1 MSNLNPIEPE
11 WTHLLS
17 RATHAAERAAPRVHL
32 VGIGGSGL
40 SAIAVLL
47 LELGFSV
54 SGSDQR
60 PNEATAELSKRGV
73 TIYRGHHAGQITGAD
88 LVLISSAIPGNN
100 PEVVAAKAEGIPV
113 LKRQEFLGP
122 LMEGLH
128 GIGIAGTHGKTTTTG
143 MIAVVLLRAGLD
155 PSFIIGSKVSVGPAE
170 GMTSQTLAARAGQG
184 PFVIEADEYEGMF
197 LGLRLQVA
205 VVTNV
210 EWDHVDCYPTPKAF
224 ADAFRQ
230 FVGQLPQGGL
240 LLLCADDAGALALRD
255 AAPPGVTVQTY
266 GLSPHANW
274 QAHELV
280 SNDRGGFDA
289 RVWFYPDLET
299 TRAGTAVSTLSLAI
313 PGRHNVRN
321 ALAAL
326 AVANWHGISPKWAA
340 SMLRDFHGAGRRFEF
355 IGEVDGVT
363 VIDDYAHHP
372 TEVAATLAAA
382 RLRFPTRRIWAVFQP
397 HTYSRTQALLHD
409 FAHSFDDADR
419 VLLLDIYAAR
429 EKIDLGMHSR
439 VLMEHMDHPGAQYL
453 GDIEATAAYLMENVA
468 LEDVVITM
476 SAGDANRVGQLL
488 LAGLRQRY
496 DSGVSATGATRTA
509 NGTVVSREAPG
520 GAPGREDRQ

>member
-1 MSNLNPIEPE
+1 MTNDLSMSEPA

-17 RATHAAERAAPRVHL
+17 RATHTADRASTRIHL

-40 SAIAVLL
+40 SAIAALL

-60 PNEATAELSKRGV
+60 PNEATEELSRRGV
-73 TIYRGHHAGQITGAD
+73 TIFRGHHASQVAGAD
-88 LVLISSAIPGNN
+88 LVLISSAIPPNN
-100 PEVVAAKAEGIPV
+100 PEVVAATAAGIPV

-122 LMEGLH
+122 LMGGRH
-128 GIGIAGTHGKTTTTG
+128 GIGVAGTHGKTTTTG

-155 PSFIIGSKVSVGPAE
+155 PSFIIGSKVAVGPAE
-170 GMTSQTLAARAGQG
+170 GMVSQTLAARAGQG

-197 LGLRLQVA
+197 LGLRLEVA

-210 EWDHVDCYPTPKAF
+210 EWDHVDCYPTPRAF

-230 FVGQLPQGGL
+230 FVGQLPTGGL
-240 LLLCADDAGALALRD
+240 LLLCADDAGALALRS

-274 QAHELV
+274 QAHEL
-280 SNDRGGFDA
+280 SGNDRGGFDA

-299 TRAGTAVSTLSLAI
+299 TRTGTPVSTLSLAI

-326 AVANWHGISPKWAA
+326 AVADWHGISPKWAET
-340 SMLRDFHGAGRRFEF
+340 MLRDFRGAGRRFEF
-355 IGEVDGVT
+355 IGEVNGVT

-382 RLRFPTRRIWAVFQP
+382 RLRFATRRIWAVFQP

-419 VLLLDIYAAR
+419 VLLLDIYPAR

-439 VLMEHMDHPGAQYL
+439 ILLEHMDHSGAQYL
-453 GDIEATAAYLMENVA
+453 GDIEKAAAYLLENVA
-468 LEDVVITM
+468 PEDVVITM

-488 LAGLRQRY
+488 LLGLRQKLEK
-496 DSGVSATGATRTA
+496 DTSSGSTTRRASNSTTGEGNAR
-509 NGTVVSREAPG
+509 GLK
-520 GAPGREDRQ
+520 EDLS

>member
-1 MSNLNPIEPE
+1 MMSNLNPGEPV

-17 RATHAAERAAPRVHL
+17 RATHAAERAAIRVHL

-47 LELGFSV
+47 LELGFTV

-60 PNEATAELSKRGV
+60 PNEATDELGRRGV
-73 TIYRGHHAGQITGAD
+73 TIYRGHHASQVAGAD
-88 LVLISSAIPGNN
+88 LVLVSSAIPANN
-100 PEVVAAKAEGIPV
+100 PEVAAATAAGIPV

-122 LMEGLH
+122 LMEGRH
-128 GIGIAGTHGKTTTTG
+128 GIGVAGTHGKTTTTG

-170 GMTSQTLAARAGQG
+170 GMVSQTLAARAGQG

-197 LGLRLQVA
+197 LGLRLEVA

-210 EWDHVDCYPTPKAF
+210 EWDHVDCYPTPRAF

-240 LLLCADDAGALALRD
+240 LLLCADDAGALALRG

-274 QAHELV
+274 QAHELTA
-280 SNDRGGFDA
+280 NDRGGFDA

-299 TRAGTAVSTLSLAI
+299 TRAGTPISSLSLAI

-326 AVANWHGISPKWAA
+326 AVANWHGISPKWAE
-340 SMLRDFHGAGRRFEF
+340 SMLRDFRGAGRRFEF
-355 IGEVDGVT
+355 IGDVNGVT

-439 VLMEHMDHPGAQYL
+439 ILLEHMDHLGAQYL
-453 GDIEATAAYLMENVA
+453 GDIETAAAYLLENVA
-468 LEDVVITM
+468 SEDVVITM

-488 LAGLRQRY
+488 LAGLRQRQ
-496 DSGVSATGATRTA
+496 DNDIASDNASGAAPRSPADEETA
-509 NGTVVSREAPG
+509 G
-520 GAPGREDRQ
+520 GMHRDVP

>member
-1 MSNLNPIEPE
+1 
-11 WTHLLS
+11 
-17 RATHAAERAAPRVHL
+17 
-32 VGIGGSGL
+32 
-40 SAIAVLL
+40 
-47 LELGFSV
+47 
-54 SGSDQR
+54 
-60 PNEATAELSKRGV
+60 
-73 TIYRGHHAGQITGAD
+73 
-88 LVLISSAIPGNN
+88 
-100 PEVVAAKAEGIPV
+100 
-113 LKRQEFLGP
+113 
-122 LMEGLH
+122 
-128 GIGIAGTHGKTTTTG
+128 
-143 MIAVVLLRAGLD
+143 
-155 PSFIIGSKVSVGPAE
+155 
-170 GMTSQTLAARAGQG
+170 MTSQTLAARAGQG

-280 SNDRGGFDA
+280 SNNRGGFDA

-340 SMLRDFHGAGRRFEF
+340 SMLRDFHGAGRRFEL

-496 DSGVSATGATRTA
+496 DSGVSATGAARTA
-509 NGTVVSREAPG
+509 NGTLVSPEASG
-520 GAPGREDRQ
+520 EASGREERQ

>member
-1 MSNLNPIEPE
+1 MSKQDRGDLS
-11 WTHLLS
+11 WTHLLA
-17 RATHAAERAAPRVHL
+17 RPATERAGIRVHL
-32 VGIGGSGL
+32 VGVGGSGL

-60 PNEATAELSKRGV
+60 PNEATEELSGRGV
-73 TIYRGHHAGQITGAD
+73 TIYRGHHAGQVTGAD
-88 LVLISSAIPGNN
+88 LVLISSAIPDGN
-100 PEVVAAKAEGIPV
+100 PEVVAAKAAGIPV

-128 GIGIAGTHGKTTTTG
+128 GIGVAGTHGKTTTTG

-155 PSFIIGSKVSVGPAE
+155 PSLIIGSKVSVGPAE
-170 GMTSQTLAARAGQG
+170 GMASQTLAARAGQG

-197 LGLRLQVA
+197 LGLRLEVA

-224 ADAFRQ
+224 TDAFRR
-230 FVGQLPQGGL
+230 FVGQLPQNGL
-240 LLLCADDAGALALRD
+240 LLLCADDAGALALRE

-280 SNDRGGFDA
+280 ANDRGGFDA
-289 RVWFYPDLET
+289 RVWFYRDLEV
-299 TRAGTAVSTLSLAI
+299 TRAGTPVSTLSLAI

-326 AVANWHGISPKWAA
+326 AVANWHGVSPKWAA

-355 IGEVDGVT
+355 IGEGAGVT

-382 RLRFPTRRIWAVFQP
+382 RLRFATRRIWAVFQP
-397 HTYSRTQALLHD
+397 HTFSRTLALLDD

-439 VLMEHMDHPGAQYL
+439 VLLEHMDHPGAQYL
-453 GDIEATAAYLMENVA
+453 GDIDLAAAYLLENVA
-468 LEDVVITM
+468 PEDVVITM
-476 SAGDANRVGQLL
+476 SAGDANRVGQIL
-488 LAGLRQRY
+488 LAGLRQRQ
-496 DSGVSATGATRTA
+496 DDGWAA
-509 NGTVVSREAPG
+509 NGGRGVEETPGTAAPEG
-520 GAPGREDRQ
+520 GA